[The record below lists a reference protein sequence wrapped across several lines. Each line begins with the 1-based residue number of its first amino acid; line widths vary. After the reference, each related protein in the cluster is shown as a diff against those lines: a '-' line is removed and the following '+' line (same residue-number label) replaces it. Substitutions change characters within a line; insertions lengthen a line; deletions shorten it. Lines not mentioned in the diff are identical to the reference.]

1 MDIELRYTDEEVAVI
16 DGVIASIC
24 PRMPQESLQN
34 AFRSAHE
41 HLHEGNADAA
51 DLRRIISALEFT
63 DPGQCT
69 SCSKESYRNMTN
81 LLLKTKA
88 MLRAAI

>member
-88 MLRAAI
+88 MLRSAI